1 MAEMKPTAEPHEV
14 QDNSKLLYAR
24 VLLLQFVE
32 IAGPSCRSHQPP
44 EYYLSGATAKYAQIR
59 DHVKL
64 F

>member
-24 VLLLQFVE
+24 ALLLQFVE
-32 IAGPSCRSHQPP
+32 IAGPSCLSHQPP
-44 EYYLSGATAKYAQIR
+44 ACHLLAATAKYAQIR